1 MFTDDL
7 MLQDDYINFAER
19 YLGIDYEDYIQMMND
34 VEQFLEDKETEYQLA
49 YR

>member
-34 VEQFLEDKETEYQLA
+34 VEQCLEDKETEYQLA

>member
-34 VEQFLEDKETEYQLA
+34 VQLSQETFENIEQLCYN
-49 YR
+49 